1 VHSSDFLASLEAR
14 REVRA
19 ATGTTGGPN
28 GSRGAESQEQT
39 RLLEIQ
45 PLLQDQ
51 ERKRVIVERG
61 GSFTAQY
68 IASRKLI
75 VDAAQAKFFPCVVMA
90 ERQTST
96 FALARVVNGSHVR
109 LRGFKS
115 SSVKNSES
123 LERAGW
129 LGVLK

>member
-1 VHSSDFLASLEAR
+1 V
-14 REVRA
+14 VRA

-96 FALARVVNGSHVR
+96 FALARVVKWQSR
-109 LRGFKS
+109 TF
-115 SSVKNSES
+115 E
-123 LERAGW
+123 
-129 LGVLK
+129 GVQVPPSMLFLQGVD